1 MCFNHG
7 YYILKF
13 VACGIKEK
21 KGVYLNHLLINVEVF
36 RISSICTADVIA
48 YCGKKKLTFSRY
60 HVMVGSARTKPVAE
74 LKSQHARISS
84 SIQGCLNELLV

>member
-48 YCGKKKLTFSRY
+48 YCGKKINFQQVSCYGWQRPNKAS
-60 HVMVGSARTKPVAE
+60 G
-74 LKSQHARISS
+74 
-84 SIQGCLNELLV
+84 